1 MEKKKPNLLPLVL
14 RLFLAFSTFLSEVP
28 YFIPK
33 EVPRQNERSH
43 ATLLCLMAINM
54 TYHHRGAMGFC
65 GNYNLRPLRARIH

>member
-1 MEKKKPNLLPLVL
+1 MKKETAVPLPLVL
-14 RLFLAFSTFLSEVP
+14 RLFLASSTFLSKAP
-28 YFIPK
+28 YFIRK

-54 TYHHRGAMGFC
+54 TYHRRGAMGFC

>member
-1 MEKKKPNLLPLVL
+1 MKKKAQSPPTRL
-14 RLFLAFSTFLSEVP
+14 LFLTFSTFLSEVP

-33 EVPRQNERSH
+33 EVPRPNERSH

-54 TYHHRGAMGFC
+54 TYRHRGAIGFC